1 VDEHDHDHASEPPR
15 PAPGDPEGDPSGDHG
30 APGCSHGAPGDDR
43 ADEGWGGLPPG
54 LPEDDF
60 DADAEMARWV
70 ADIEAGRERI
80 PEEWELDGSAVSLS
94 LGDARDVDPAL
105 LAAMLGPGGLGG
117 QALGPAFGQDQ
128 AADALPPGPVLSAL
142 TEQAASDLGALS
154 DDELTGAMRAARRL
168 RNRDSYLETL
178 MVAEFGRRRAAAC
191 DHAKA
196 RKVPVGRRPG
206 EFAADEL
213 AIELVCTAGDADGL
227 IERGLALTARLPK
240 TLAGMAA
247 GIISADRAGAIAA
260 WTASLTDAD
269 AARADEILAA
279 AAPGLRYDQLSRKA
293 AALELKLNPEGVKAR
308 KEHMKQTRQR
318 VELRREDS
326 GNASLAG
333 RELDTLGALAAKA
346 YIDALA
352 VRIRNHG
359 HADGGLDAIRARVMT
374 ELLQGRNPL
383 DLLKPRPRHT
393 THPDDPD
400 AGTDPA
406 DAEASQAA
414 APPNGNVVGG
424 ADGNRGAGDR
434 PDGNGSAGDRGDHA
448 ARNDDDY
455 AHGQDATHGDGTR
468 ADEAAA
474 RSGPDFRDPDDPG
487 PQCPDD
493 PEDVD
498 DYNDYDD
505 PGVPGVPVPGYA
517 GPDGAPAWDPAE
529 ADNAHHH
536 YEPDDPA
543 ERRGPL
549 RPEQSA
555 PPPANLNLTIPI
567 GTLLGWS
574 TTPAQAGRFGLLD
587 PDETRAL
594 AAAASRHPRTRW
606 SITLIDENGHAI
618 AHGRAR
624 GQHPWEPPPPATTH
638 ATAPP
643 GTPPP
648 DPDQA
653 AQLVK
658 LTRALKIIFDPI
670 AQETCDHR
678 GAENRYTPSRKLKDV
693 IRARTTT
700 CDAPGCG
707 AQAVYCDLDHTLPY
721 PDGPSCQCNLGP
733 KCRRHHRAKQA
744 PGWRVEQP
752 EPGTTRWTLPNG
764 RTHTTT
770 PTEYEL

>member
-1 VDEHDHDHASEPPR
+1 V
-15 PAPGDPEGDPSGDHG
+15 SGAFCD
-30 APGCSHGAPGDDR
+30 
-43 ADEGWGGLPPG
+43 GWGEGPAG
-54 LPEDDF
+54 RPEDDF

-94 LGDARDVDPAL
+94 LGDARDLDPAL

-117 QALGPAFGQDQ
+117 QAPGPAFGQDQ
-128 AADALPPGPVLSAL
+128 SADALPPGPVLSAL

-154 DDELTGAMRAARRL
+154 DDELTGAMQATRRL
-168 RNRDSYLETL
+168 GNRDAYLETL
-178 MVAEFGRRRAAAC
+178 MVAEFGRRRAAAR
-191 DHAKA
+191 DDARA
-196 RKVPVGRRPG
+196 RKVPAGRRPG
-206 EFAADEL
+206 EFAPDEL
-213 AIELVCTAGDADGL
+213 AIELVCTANEADGL
-227 IERGLALTARLPK
+227 IERGLALTARLPR
-240 TLAGMAA
+240 TLAAMAA
-247 GIISADRAGAIAA
+247 GVISADRAGAIAA

-279 AAPGLRYDQLSRKA
+279 AAPALRCDQLSRKA
-293 AALELKLNPEGVKAR
+293 AALELKLNPDGVKAR
-308 KEHMKQTRQR
+308 KEHMRQTRQR
-318 VELRREDS
+318 VEVRREDS

-333 RELDTLGALAAKA
+333 RELDTLDALASKA

-359 HADGGLDAIRARVMT
+359 HADGGLEMTRARVMT

-393 THPDDPD
+393 
-400 AGTDPA
+400 AGPA
-406 DAEASQAA
+406 DADPA
-414 APPNGNVVGG
+414 APPSPGTVPPPGPASG
-424 ADGNRGAGDR
+424 SADGPAGPADDD
-434 PDGNGSAGDRGDHA
+434 PPPAAPPSGSASGGDDGSRARHDDVGPRGDDSLA
-448 ARNDDDY
+448 
-455 AHGQDATHGDGTR
+455 
-468 ADEAAA
+468 EAGALG
-474 RSGPDFRDPDDPG
+474 GPDVRDPDDPG
-487 PQCPDD
+487 PQRPDD
-493 PEDVD
+493 PEDAD
-498 DYNDYDD
+498 GYDD
-505 PGVPGVPVPGYA
+505 PGDPVPGYA
-517 GPDGAPAWDPAE
+517 GPDGAPAWDPGE
-529 ADNAHHH
+529 ADHAR
-536 YEPDDPA
+536 YFEPDDPA

-549 RPEQSA
+549 RPGQTA

-574 TTPAQAGRFGLLD
+574 TTPAQAGNFGLLD

-594 AAAASRHPRTRW
+594 TAAASRHPRTRW
-606 SITLIDENGHAI
+606 SITLIDANGHAI

-624 GQHPWEPPPPATTH
+624 GQHPWNPPPSQSPPTAATPPAMP
-638 ATAPP
+638 PP
-643 GTPPP
+643 GTPPQPRDTAAP
-648 DPDQA
+648 DADQLA
-653 AQLVK
+653 RLRD
-658 LTRALKIIFDPI
+658 LIRALNITLDPI
-670 AQETCDHR
+670 TQGTCDHR
-678 GAENRYTPSRKLKDV
+678 QAEDRYTPSRKLKDL

-707 AQAVYCDLDHTLPY
+707 AQALHCDLDHTIAH

-752 EPGTTRWTLPNG
+752 EPGTLRWTLPNG